1 MKRMDYMM
9 FSIKALL
16 LAVILMFLITA
27 LQLVAKYFTQLFI
40 DRGGKEEC
48 HGKGNNLRTVIS
60 TIIHSATL
68 GLGTY
73 AFAMFICTMLA
84 ILIPSSATEHGA
96 VIGQKIPQGMIPGAV
111 FLICI
116 LAPLGEEI
124 LFRGMILP
132 NLLEHFT
139 PRVSVFLQTM
149 VFAAIHSGTTQSAYA
164 FAAGILLGWFAVKY
178 GSPIPGIIA
187 HAVFNS
193 TSLIIYYCPGAAM
206 VKAALLAVF
215 AAMGICAVTKMCMME
230 NGDLKSRRL
239 FIGFQ
244 NMRKPPRTGK

>member
-1 MKRMDYMM
+1 MNRMDYMM

-16 LAVILMFLITA
+16 LVATFTFLITVLLLA
-27 LQLVAKYFTQLFI
+27 TKYFTQLFI
-40 DRGGKEEC
+40 GGKRKKEC
-48 HGKGNNLRTVIS
+48 HGKGDNWRIGIGTVI
-60 TIIHSATL
+60 HSVVF

-73 AFAMFICTMLA
+73 AFAMFICTILA
-84 ILIPSSATEHGA
+84 ILVPSSTAEHEA
-96 VIGQKIPQGMIPGAV
+96 VIGQKIPQGMIMGSV

-139 PRVSVFLQTM
+139 PRVSVFLQAM
-149 VFAAIHSGTTQSAYA
+149 VFAAIHSGTTQLAYA

>member
-16 LAVILMFLITA
+16 LVVALVFLIMVLRLA
-27 LQLVAKYFTQLFI
+27 AKYSAQLFI
-40 DRGGKEEC
+40 DGERKGEC
-48 HGKGNNLRTVIS
+48 HGKGNNRRTGIGTVI
-60 TIIHSATL
+60 HSVIL

-84 ILIPSSATEHGA
+84 ILVPSSAAEHEA
-96 VIGQKIPQGMIPGAV
+96 VIGQKIPQGMIMESV

-139 PRVSVFLQTM
+139 PRVSVFLQAM
-149 VFAAIHSGTTQSAYA
+149 VFAAIHSGTTQLAYA

-178 GSPIPGIIA
+178 GSPVPGIIA

-193 TSLIIYYCPGAAM
+193 TSLIIYYCPGTAM
-206 VKAALLAVF
+206 VKVALLAVF
-215 AAMGICAVTKMCMME
+215 AAMGICAVAKMCMME

-239 FIGFQ
+239 FIGFR